1 MLQIA
6 ASAFEGLFIQALQV
20 QGPIVDKLRA
30 TGFDPARMETT
41 YTVDVW
47 RKALQVASLE
57 YYPTLSPQDAEFQ
70 LGVRMVDGY
79 FQTIIGKL
87 IQAGMPFFS
96 PDSLCKKLPRFFSS
110 GVVGPQKMPVVT
122 KVAEK
127 HYTIQLYGDQG
138 VPWFTAG
145 SVDASLRKTKVV
157 PTVRVAEVKADNFT
171 LDITW
176 V

>member
-6 ASAFEGLFIQALQV
+6 ASAFEGLFIQALEV
-20 QGPIVDKLRA
+20 QGPIVERLRA
-30 TGFDPARMETT
+30 SGFDPVRMETT

-47 RKALQVASLE
+47 RKALQIASLE
-57 YYPTLSPQDAEFQ
+57 YYPTLSPSDAEFQ

-79 FQTIIGKL
+79 FKTIIGKL

-96 PDSLCKKLPRFFSS
+96 PDSLCKKLPRFLAS
-110 GVVGPQKMPVVT
+110 GVEGPQRMPEVT
-122 KVAEK
+122 RLGEK
-127 HYTIQLYGDQG
+127 HYSIQLWGDQG

-157 PTVRVAEVKADNFT
+157 PSVRVAEVKADNFT
-171 LDITW
+171 IDITW